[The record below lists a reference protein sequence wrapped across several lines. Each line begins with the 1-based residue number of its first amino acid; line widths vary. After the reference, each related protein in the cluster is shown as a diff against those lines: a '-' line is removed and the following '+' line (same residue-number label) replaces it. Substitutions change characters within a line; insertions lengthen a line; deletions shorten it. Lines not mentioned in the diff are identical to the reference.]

1 AMQEQAAGGRFEV
14 HLVLA
19 GGVATDARVAAV
31 LPALPRLPEVT
42 RVAVS
47 WSEDG
52 VTARHRSWIPAADG
66 SGRWEEETRFGGVHP
81 ERARRL
87 ELWRLDGFDLE
98 RLDAADPVLVYRV
111 RAKTN
116 AKDER
121 IVVYAEVG
129 SVPAIADGGFAAG
142 SDRREFDWVLAECL
156 RAVREAQAERDARRR
171 YYLNRIILHFEQ
183 PITATTKGLA
193 AVARR
198 FEGPTRGLGLQKVTV
213 QARVVRDGVV
223 ERRVLSFAKRGR
235 HRLEVHDG
243 TPSCAPMRPATE
255 YQVRAEQ
262 CRRLGVIYPYEIVR
276 SLEGTAGADA
286 AMTPH
291 PDMANGRFVELDLD
305 AGGARLVAV
314 ERPFGENVAGIVCG
328 LVTHT
333 TKKHPEGMTRVF
345 LASDPTKAM
354 GALAEP
360 ECRRIIAAIDL
371 AAERRVPLEWLP
383 VSAGALISM
392 ESGTENLDWTAKV
405 LRRIVTFTEAG
416 GEINIVVAG
425 VNVGAQSYWN
435 AEATMLMHTR
445 GVLIMTT
452 DGSMVLTGKKA
463 LEVSGSVAAED
474 ERGIGGY
481 ERIMGPNGQA
491 QYSARNLGDAYRIL
505 FEHYAYT
512 YVVPGE
518 KGVRRQATA
527 DPVARSVLASPYRAT
542 AGESFETVGDI
553 FSAEANPGRKKPF
566 AIREVMQAVV
576 DADGGV
582 LERYADME
590 GAETALVWDAHVG
603 GHAACVIGFEGRSLT
618 RRGAVPLDGP
628 DAWTAGTLFPTGSKK
643 VARAIRQA
651 SGNRPVVCLANL
663 SGFDGS
669 PESMRRLQLEL
680 GAEIGRAVVDFD
692 GSIVFVVVSRYHG
705 GAYVVFSKALNDR
718 LVAMAVEGSYASVIG
733 GAPAAAVVFPR
744 DVQRRAER
752 DPRMQALRD
761 AIEAAP
767 PTAREGLVAELEVLR
782 AELVLEH
789 QGAVAREFDA
799 VHTVQRAVAVGS
811 LDAVVAPAE
820 LRPAIVQVL
829 DKAAEQDGA
838 GAAKKSRRA
847 SPVAVG

>member
-1 AMQEQAAGGRFEV
+1 
-14 HLVLA
+14 
-19 GGVATDARVAAV
+19 
-31 LPALPRLPEVT
+31 
-42 RVAVS
+42 
-47 WSEDG
+47 
-52 VTARHRSWIPAADG
+52 
-66 SGRWEEETRFGGVHP
+66 
-81 ERARRL
+81 
-87 ELWRLDGFDLE
+87 
-98 RLDAADPVLVYRV
+98 
-111 RAKTN
+111 
-116 AKDER
+116 
-121 IVVYAEVG
+121 
-129 SVPAIADGGFAAG
+129 
-142 SDRREFDWVLAECL
+142 
-156 RAVREAQAERDARRR
+156 
-171 YYLNRIILHFEQ
+171 
-183 PITATTKGLA
+183 
-193 AVARR
+193 
-198 FEGPTRGLGLQKVTV
+198 
-213 QARVVRDGVV
+213 
-223 ERRVLSFAKRGR
+223 
-235 HRLEVHDG
+235 
-243 TPSCAPMRPATE
+243 
-255 YQVRAEQ
+255 
-262 CRRLGVIYPYEIVR
+262 
-276 SLEGTAGADA
+276 
-286 AMTPH
+286 
-291 PDMANGRFVELDLD
+291 
-305 AGGARLVAV
+305 
-314 ERPFGENVAGIVCG
+314 
-328 LVTHT
+328 
-333 TKKHPEGMTRVF
+333 
-345 LASDPTKAM
+345 
-354 GALAEP
+354 
-360 ECRRIIAAIDL
+360 
-371 AAERRVPLEWLP
+371 
-383 VSAGALISM
+383 
-392 ESGTENLDWTAKV
+392 
-405 LRRIVTFTEAG
+405 
-416 GEINIVVAG
+416 
-425 VNVGAQSYWN
+425 YWN